1 MELFKLFGT
10 IAVNNA
16 EANGAIDETSEK
28 AESFGSKLKSGI
40 STAAKWGTAIVG
52 GATVASAALVKF
64 ASSSASTADNID
76 KMSQKIGIS
85 REAYQELD
93 FICSQSGT
101 SVDNLQAG
109 MKSLVSAMDGA
120 ASGTAANI
128 DQFNR
133 LGVSVT
139 NADGS
144 LRSSEDVMWETLS
157 ALQSMENQTEKAR
170 LATELFGRSGTE
182 LMPLLNGQAGSLEE
196 MKQQAHDLGLVLN
209 DDLIDSGV
217 SLTDTLDQMKRSFG
231 SIVTQLGASLM
242 PIVEKVAKY
251 VIDNMPRIQGL
262 VQKLEPIITG
272 LLDGLLPPLMDL
284 IESVLPVIFDLIE
297 QLIPPVME
305 IVNSLLPLITDLLLA
320 ITPILVDIISTI
332 LPPIITL
339 IETLIPYV
347 VQFIETLLPPLTQ
360 LIQALLPVIGQIID
374 AVLPVLIQL
383 IDTLLPIIIQIIETI
398 LPPIIALIN
407 QLLPI
412 ITQIIQAVLPVIIS
426 LLNVLTPI
434 LQALMPILEPILKLL
449 LTLLEPLFQL
459 LDVVLPILTTL
470 LQGVASVID
479 TVVKPIITWVADFLS
494 GIFSGVL
501 DAIMSLIGKV
511 RDAFKGAWEGI
522 KNVWQGAANFF
533 KSIWEGIKN
542 AFGAV
547 ADWFKN
553 IFSKA
558 WQAVKNVFSV
568 GGKIFDGI
576 KDGIVT
582 AFKTVVNAII
592 RGINKVIALP
602 FNAINAVLQKI
613 HDISILGVK
622 PFGWVHTFNVP
633 QIPELAEGGVLED
646 GARPVI
652 AGEDGAEAVVPLE
665 KHTKWIKNVASQ
677 LHEFSLQTNADISG
691 MLPNTDRVVEYQE
704 QQISVLDVLA
714 DKMNTLLDVLGEY
727 LPDFSEKMGNRPQ
740 LVLDT
745 GVLVGEIA
753 PDMDKAL
760 GTIYRKKGRGN
771 E

>member
-10 IAVNNA
+10 IAVNNS
-16 EANGAIDETSEK
+16 EANSAIDETSGK

-52 GATVASAALVKF
+52 GATAAGAALVKF
-64 ASSSASTADNID
+64 AESSASTADNID

-120 ASGTAANI
+120 ASGTASNVE
-128 DQFNR
+128 QFNR
-133 LGVSVT
+133 LGISVT

-144 LRSSEDVMWETLS
+144 LRNSEDVMWETLS
-157 ALQSMENQTEKAR
+157 ALQSMDNETEKAR

-182 LMPLLNGQAGSLEE
+182 LLPLLNSEAGSLEE
-196 MKQQAHDLGLVLN
+196 MKQQAHDLGLVL
-209 DDLIDSGV
+209 DDELIDNGV

-251 VIDNMPRIQGL
+251 VIDNMPKIQAL
-262 VQKLEPIITG
+262 FKRLEPIITN

-284 IESVLPVIFDLIE
+284 VEQLLPIIFDLIE
-297 QLIPPVME
+297 QLIPPISE
-305 IVNSLLPLITDLLLA
+305 IVQSLLPVITDLLSA
-320 ITPILVDIISTI
+320 ILPILIKVISTI
-332 LPPIITL
+332 LPPIIQL
-339 IETLIPYV
+339 IEMLIPYI

-360 LIQALLPVIGQIID
+360 LIESLLPIIGQIIE
-374 AVLPVLIQL
+374 AVLPILIQL

-398 LPPIIALIN
+398 LPPIIQLIE

-412 ITQIIQAVLPVIIS
+412 VTQIIEAVLPVIIS
-426 LLNVLTPI
+426 LLNLLTPI
-434 LQALMPILEPILKLL
+434 LEALMPILQPIFEIL

-459 LDVVLPILTTL
+459 LDIVLPILTTL

-479 TVVKPIITWVADFLS
+479 TVVKPIITWVANFLS
-494 GIFSGVL
+494 GVFSGVL
-501 DAIMSLIGKV
+501 DAIMGLIGRV

-522 KNVWQGAANFF
+522 KNVWQGAGNFF
-533 KSIWEGIKN
+533 KSIWEGIKK

-558 WQAVKNVFSV
+558 WQAVKNVFST

-576 KDGIVT
+576 KDGIVK

-592 RGINKVIALP
+592 RGINKVIAVP
-602 FNAINAVLQKI
+602 FNAINSVLQKI
-613 HDISILGVK
+613 HDISILGVS
-622 PFGWVHTFNVP
+622 PFGWVHTFDVP
-633 QIPELAEGGVLED
+633 QIPELAKGGVLQKGQVGYLEGD
-646 GARPVI
+646 GS
-652 AGEDGAEAVVPLE
+652 EAVVPLE
-665 KHTKWIKNVASQ
+665 QNTEWTQQVAKQIHEFTVKTKDESKDITPATNLITTIRTEVGERIKNLEATVVA
-677 LHEFSLQTNADISG
+677 I
-691 MLPNTDRVVEYQE
+691 
-704 QQISVLDVLA
+704 LDVL
-714 DKMNTLLDVLGEY
+714 KQFFPELLDVF
-727 LPDFSEKMGNRPQ
+727 DVTM
-740 LVLDT
+740 VLDDGT
-745 GVLVGEIA
+745 LVAKLTPKI
-753 PDMDKAL
+753 DRQL
-760 GTIYRKKGRGN
+760 WVIYKRKERG
-771 E
+771 